1 MKKYIE
7 NACSCIITKSLMN
20 GETKLRWLF
29 REEPVNNIDTGW
41 MAFGDKDNDF
51 KNFIITTKLLDIL

>member
-7 NACSCIITKSLMN
+7 NAGSCIITKSLMN

-29 REEPVNNIDTGW
+29 HEEPINNIDTGW
-41 MAFGDKDNDF
+41 IAVIRIK
-51 KNFIITTKLLDIL
+51 IILRILLL

>member
-7 NACSCIITKSLMN
+7 NAGSCIITKSLMN

-29 REEPVNNIDTGW
+29 REEPINNIDTGW
-41 MAFGDKDNDF
+41 MAFGDSDNDDYV
-51 KNFIITTKLLDIL
+51 KTIQRILLLWI